1 LTIQASARRIGVM
14 AFWLLPAIVA
24 TAGFTIVPSATNPD
38 LSLVRVFFA
47 QVVMWQAW
55 GGWALLIAAVS
66 DRLPKDSK
74 RWWQWVLVHLVLC
87 ALVLSV
93 QFVLVF
99 VVSDLFLLSNRRIS
113 LVAHAVQQLF
123 TPSSALTDAHALPG
137 LDSIL
142 AFGMRGYGD
151 VLFVTYCAVLLVH
164 AAGRWYDRLESAQ
177 LRAAQLDQDLTQA
190 RLTALRAQLNPHFL
204 FNALNSVVTLIGS
217 DPARAQEMTVR
228 LADLLRASLG
238 GSNDQQWTLA
248 RELSFVRQYLEIEQ
262 VRFADRLTVHWHVA
276 DGLDEV
282 LVPSFVL
289 QPLVENAIR
298 HGLSRTIGRGS
309 IRIEIGVLDQGLLRV
324 AVSDDGPGLSTDH
337 ASPAGA
343 GIALD
348 NLRSRLERLY
358 GSDAQLS
365 LRNGESS
372 GAVAQVV
379 LPIRTAAATSERQ
392 P

>member
-1 LTIQASARRIGVM
+1 MMT
-14 AFWLLPAIVA
+14 FWLLPAVVA

-66 DRLPKDSK
+66 ERLPNDPR
-74 RWWQWVLVHLVLC
+74 RWWQWVLVHLLLC

-99 VVSDLFLLSNRRIS
+99 VVSDLFLLSNRRFS

-123 TPSSALTDAHALPG
+123 TPSRVVADAHALPG

-238 GSNDQQWTLA
+238 GSNDQQWTLS

-276 DGLDEV
+276 DGLDDV

-324 AVSDDGPGLSTDH
+324 AVSDDGPGLSADH
-337 ASPAGA
+337 ASPGGA
-343 GIALD
+343 GIALN

-358 GSDAQLS
+358 GSDARLT
-365 LRNGESS
+365 LRDGETS
-372 GAVAQVV
+372 GAVALVV
-379 LPIRTAAATSERQ
+379 LPISTSERQ